1 MEHVLDS
8 TLFQE
13 ELRLYGLDGNDVH
26 LIRSKEGVIVAR
38 VRWDNGTAVLKC
50 FENTAFRREIQNYDI
65 LQNCGI
71 PTIMVLGKSD
81 RSILLEDIDS
91 SDTYRLG
98 MEQDLEDPA
107 VIKAIA
113 KWYKILHTN
122 GRQYVQQYGAGMYE
136 EWDFFTMENIKAIR
150 TRFELAGSEGLK
162 AIMDHYGELRERIDA
177 APRSLTYNDF
187 YYTNLVVKKDASEA
201 MMFDYNLLGKGNP
214 ASDIRNVTYWL
225 TEENKKLFFSV
236 YGKTDNELL
245 LLDRICDPVVSLYY
259 AMSRDVFPS
268 WAKEA
273 VDKLKEIP
281 KLIAE
286 LGV

>member
-8 TLFQE
+8 AFFQE
-13 ELRLYGLDGNDVH
+13 ELRFYGLTSKDAR

-38 VRWDNGTAVLKC
+38 VPWDNGTAVLKC

-65 LQNCGI
+65 LQSCGI
-71 PTIMVLGKSD
+71 PTITVLGKSD

-98 MEQDLEDPA
+98 MEQDLNDPS

-113 KWYKILHTN
+113 KWYKTLHTN
-122 GRQYVQQYGAGMYE
+122 GRPYVQQYGTGMYE
-136 EWDFFTMENIKAIR
+136 EWDCFTIENIEAIR
-150 TRFELAGSEGLK
+150 DRFELADSEGLK
-162 AIMDHYGELRERIDA
+162 DIMDHYGELRKRIDA
-177 APRSLTYNDF
+177 APRTLAYNDF

-201 MMFDYNLLGKGNP
+201 MMFDYNLLGKGNT
-214 ASDIRNVTYWL
+214 ATDLRNVIYWFS
-225 TEENKKLFFSV
+225 EENKNLFFSV
-236 YGKTDNELL
+236 YGEVEDRLL
-245 LLDRICDPVVSLYY
+245 LLDRICAPVVSLYF
-259 AMSRDVFPS
+259 AMSRDVFPT

-273 VDKLKEIP
+273 IDELDEIP

-286 LGV
+286 LSV